1 MEERETVALSN
12 HPKFIYRLLKF
23 IGPAYLISVGYMDP
37 GNWATDIAGGSQYGY
52 TLIWVLVLSNLI
64 ALLFQS
70 FCVKLGIV
78 TKLDLAQASKMHY
91 GKYTNYTLYVLAEI
105 AIAATDLAEV
115 LGMAIGLNLLF
126 GMPLLLGITIS
137 VFDTFLILL
146 LQKAGVRKFEAF
158 IVALVGVIGI
168 AFVFEMI
175 YSKPDITGIFMG
187 LNPKIPD
194 SNALYI
200 AIGIIGATVMPHN
213 LYLHTALVQSRKIKS
228 DKKSLKEAIKA
239 NIIDTGIALNLAL
252 FVNAGILILAAATFH
267 KNGLYNVS
275 EIQDAY
281 KYLEPMLGTSYARI
295 LFAVALIAAGQSST
309 LTGTLSGQIV
319 MEGYLNIR
327 LQPWLRR
334 LITRLLAIIPAVIVI
349 YIFGDGMTGEL
360 LILSQVILSLQ
371 LGFAVIP
378 LIHFVSSKKLMGS
391 FAIKKPTKLL
401 GWFFTLIIVTLNL
414 KLVSDEM
421 TSWYESGADLFWF
434 YFIIVLIVALIFL
447 LFVLTLK
454 PLIYSHKM
462 KKTQTIHGKIV
473 QDELILTGKKFD
485 NICVAVDFTRFD
497 SLAINTALRL
507 SNENSTLTLIHVV
520 ESISARVYGEDAND
534 FETVGDLHILK
545 EYKEH
550 LTNSNIKCETQIAY
564 GKPEQELSKFVNNND
579 FDILVI
585 ARHGH
590 KWFLDLLLGTTI
602 SKVRHKIKTPML
614 IV

>member
-1 MEERETVALSN
+1 MEERESVALSN
-12 HPKFIYRLLKF
+12 HPNFIFRLLKF
-23 IGPAYLISVGYMDP
+23 LGPAYLISVGYMDP

-78 TKLDLAQASKMHY
+78 TKLDLAQASKAHY
-91 GKYTNYTLYVLAEI
+91 GKYTNYALYGLAEI
-105 AIAATDLAEV
+105 AIAATDMAEV

-126 GMPLLLGITIS
+126 GMPLMVGIGIS
-137 VFDTFLILL
+137 VFDTFIILL

-158 IVALVGVIGI
+158 IITLVGIIG
-168 AFVFEMI
+168 AVFVMEMI
-175 YSKPDITGIFMG
+175 YSKPDVTGIFMG
-187 LNPKIPD
+187 LRPSIPD

-267 KNGLYNVS
+267 KNGLFEVTGI
-275 EIQDAY
+275 EDAY
-281 KYLEPMLGTSYARI
+281 RYLEPILGTSYARI
-295 LFAVALIAAGQSST
+295 LFAVALITAGQSST
-309 LTGTLSGQIV
+309 LTGTLSGQVV

-334 LITRLLAIIPAVIVI
+334 LITRLLAIIPAVIVL

-360 LILSQVILSLQ
+360 LVLSQVILSLQ

-378 LIHFVSSKKLMGS
+378 LIHFVSDRKMMGS
-391 FAIKKPTKLL
+391 FAIKVPTRIL
-401 GWFFTLIIVTLNL
+401 GWIFTLIIVSLNL
-414 KLVSDEM
+414 KLVSDVM
-421 TSWYESGADLFWF
+421 SSWYESGADMFWF
-434 YFIIVLIVALIFL
+434 AIVVGFIIALIILLIILLIKPMIVNHKKQLSQSIHGDIKHSELIV
-447 LFVLTLK
+447 T
-454 PLIYSHKM
+454 
-462 KKTQTIHGKIV
+462 
-473 QDELILTGKKFD
+473 DKKFD
-485 NICVAVDFTRFD
+485 NICVAVDFTSFD
-497 SLAINTALRL
+497 KLAINTAVKL
-507 SNENSTLTLIHVV
+507 SNENTVLNLIHVV
-520 ESISARVYGEDAND
+520 ESTSARVYGEDAND
-534 FETVGDLHILK
+534 FESENDLHIL
-545 EYKEH
+545 EQYKEH
-550 LTNSNIKCETQIAY
+550 LIANNIKCNVSIAY
-564 GKPEQELSKFVNNND
+564 GKPSVELPKFINKNG
-579 FDILVI
+579 FDMVVI

-590 KWFLDLLLGTTI
+590 KWFLDMLLGTTI
-602 SKVRHKIKTPML
+602 SKVRHKIKAPML

>member
-91 GKYTNYTLYVLAEI
+91 GKYTNFTLYILAEI

-126 GMPLLLGITIS
+126 GMPLLLGISIS

-158 IVALVGVIGI
+158 IIAIVGIIGI

-187 LNPKIPD
+187 LNPKLPD

-267 KNGLYNVS
+267 KNGLYDVA

-281 KYLEPMLGTSYARI
+281 RYLEPLLGTSYARI

-349 YIFGDGMTGEL
+349 YIFGESMTGEL

-391 FAIKKPTKLL
+391 FAIKKPTKIL
-401 GWFFTLIIVTLNL
+401 GWFFTLVIVVLNL
-414 KLVSDEM
+414 KLVSNEM
-421 TSWYESGADLFWF
+421 SSWYESGLDLFWF
-434 YFIIVLIVALIFL
+434 PVIIIIIIGLIVLLVI
-447 LFVLTLK
+447 LTLK
-454 PLIYSHKM
+454 PIISNHK
-462 KKTQTIHGKIV
+462 KQRYHNIHGEII
-473 QDELILTGKKFD
+473 QDELIISDKKFD
-485 NICVAVDFTRFD
+485 NICVSIDFTKFD
-497 SLAINTALRL
+497 TVAINAALKL
-507 SNENSTLTLIHVV
+507 SNENSVLTLIHVV
-520 ESISARVYGEDAND
+520 ESTSARVYGEDAND
-534 FETVGDLHILK
+534 FETAGDLHILEK
-545 EYKEH
+545 YKENLSKYNVNC
-550 LTNSNIKCETQIAY
+550 LTHIAY
-564 GKPEQELSKFVNNND
+564 GKPSEQLPIFINKNN
-579 FDILVI
+579 FDVLVI

-590 KWFLDLLLGTTI
+590 KWFLDILLGTTI